1 MPFEWLHRHGCF
13 SWTLSINGYYHGRT
27 RRLGGVTFASIRL
40 RTRLRISVSASTVTA
55 DEKGLAI
62 SPAPCYLVFRS
73 GSLQRDPAAAA
84 KAGFPTFT
92 LICFGFASSR
102 FGMFRVSTPF

>member
-1 MPFEWLHRHGCF
+1 MISSVPKRYCAVWDNSRVFLALPQC
-13 SWTLSINGYYHGRT
+13 SWGSST
-27 RRLGGVTFASIRL
+27 A
-40 RTRLRISVSASTVTA
+40 VSN
-55 DEKGLAI
+55 EKGQAR
-62 SPAPCYLVFRS
+62 SPAPCYFVFWS

-102 FGMFRVSTPF
+102 FGMLSISTPF